1 MLKSLVGDRNF
12 YKNLI
17 KLALPIMIQNGITN
31 FVSMLDN
38 IMIGAVGTASMTGV
52 AVANQLFFVFNLCI
66 FGAVSGAGIFGAQYF
81 GSGDHEGVRSAFR
94 FKLWFCGIITLCGW
108 EKHQNVEG
116 MERVREQNRLRKQKQ
131 RAKEKALQPCHVTVT
146 ECHATEEDIEEEE
159 ETEEEKE
166 YHSFTQAREEEW
178 DEECAPDDR
187 RKLMGGALGRNV
199 VFLPDAQME
208 DLLNRLSLDEFDYYV
223 SLVAENEVAGKHY
236 KKKTHYQAILDMV
249 KADRKVKGGK
259 YGN

>member
-1 MLKSLVGDRNF
+1 MKGDEGVGDI
-12 YKNLI
+12 KWI
-17 KLALPIMIQNGITN
+17 KLSVDLFHNRKIRQIECLPHGDTLVLIWIKLLILAGCINDGGLVYITPE
-31 FVSMLDN
+31 
-38 IMIGAVGTASMTGV
+38 VGYTMDSLASELGRPVEVVRQAMDLFCRYGMTET
-52 AVANQLFFVFNLCI
+52 
-66 FGAVSGAGIFGAQYF
+66 
-81 GSGDHEGVRSAFR
+81 DEE
-94 FKLWFCGIITLCGW
+94 GIITLCGW

-116 MERVREQNRLRKQKQ
+116 MERVREQTKKRVQKH
-131 RAKEKALQPCHVTVT
+131 RAKKALDCNVT
-146 ECHATEEDIEEEE
+146 ETLRNATEEDIEEEE

-199 VFLPDAQME
+199 VFLSDAQME

-223 SLVAENEVAGKHY
+223 SLVAENELAGKHY

>member
-1 MLKSLVGDRNF
+1 MDLFHNRKIRQIECLPHGDTLV
-12 YKNLI
+12 LIWI
-17 KLALPIMIQNGITN
+17 KLLILAGCINDGGLVYITPQ
-31 FVSMLDN
+31 
-38 IMIGAVGTASMTGV
+38 VGYTIDSLASELGRPVEMVRQAMDLFCRYGMTET
-52 AVANQLFFVFNLCI
+52 
-66 FGAVSGAGIFGAQYF
+66 
-81 GSGDHEGVRSAFR
+81 DED
-94 FKLWFCGIITLCGW
+94 GIITLCGW
-108 EKHQNVEG
+108 ETHQNVEG

-166 YHSFTQAREEEW
+166 YHSFTQAREVEW

-199 VFLPDAQME
+199 VFLSDAQME

-223 SLVAENEVAGKHY
+223 SLVAENELAGKHY